1 MVFAGRIETSNKQ
14 NNLIAKAFL
23 EPIGFDTCTCVLVQ
37 VYGGGKASPP
47 TQPTICNML
56 NKTSLRNFLGELP
69 LAAELDYALRHA
81 WRNRARKDHYNLSR
95 LSKSLPLAVEQA
107 RPFAQKAAAGKK
119 ILFFATL
126 HYWIE
131 QAAYISLT
139 LAGLGHKVTLMTL
152 PYSEWHKEMDKLTQK
167 QRGLHTRDALS
178 SLTPLV
184 EHASFLDPSTDRSGR
199 RLKPASVLPAAL
211 QSDIEEISLW
221 DAQYTLMREE
231 VDMNN
236 ASDRALYDLRIKR
249 NTFAALAALEW
260 MQTNKPDVV
269 LIPNGLILEMGIVFR
284 VARYLNIPAM
294 TFEFNDQREQIWLA
308 QNSSIMRQ
316 DTDYLVEARCK
327 LPMTDA
333 MYERLADLE
342 NARRGARV
350 WGKSKRVWQYVSS
363 QGAIETRKALGL
375 DDRPVV
381 LLAANVLGDS
391 LTLGRNIFAESMS
404 EWITRTVQF
413 FASRPDVQFVIRI
426 HPGETIV
433 PKAKSMATVV
443 REALSEIPEH
453 IHVIAATDKINT
465 YDLIE
470 VADLGLAYTTTVGM
484 ETAMNGIPVI
494 CCGQTH
500 YRGRGFTIDPN
511 TWDEYFAA
519 LERVLSDLP
528 AHRLNDEQVAKAWNY
543 AYRFFFEYPR
553 PFPWRLMNFWD
564 DLEVWPLDKVL
575 SEEGMMQFGDTFKF
589 LVGEPFTWK

>member
-1 MVFAGRIETSNKQ
+1 MHTM
-14 NNLIAKAFL
+14 
-23 EPIGFDTCTCVLVQ
+23 P
-37 VYGGGKASPP
+37 
-47 TQPTICNML
+47 
-56 NKTSLRNFLGELP
+56 NKTSLRNFIGELP
-69 LAAELDYALRHA
+69 LAAEFDYALRQK
-81 WRNRARKDHYNLSR
+81 NRDRKDHYNLSR
-95 LSKSLPLAVEQA
+95 LARSLPRTVEQVK
-107 RPFAQKAAAGKK
+107 PFIQNAKPGKN

-139 LAGLGHKVTLMTL
+139 LAGLGHKVTLLTL
-152 PYSEWHKEMDKLTQK
+152 PYSEWHREMDKLTQR

-178 SLTPLV
+178 SLAPFIQHVSL
-184 EHASFLDPSTDRSGR
+184 LD
-199 RLKPASVLPAAL
+199 LKPTPVLPAAL
-211 QSDIEEISLW
+211 QADVEEVSLW

-231 VDMNN
+231 VDMN
-236 ASDRALYDLRIKR
+236 SPKDRALYDLRLKR

-260 MQTNKPDVV
+260 MQTHKPDVV

-284 VARYLNIPAM
+284 AARYLNIPAM

-308 QNSSIMRQ
+308 QNTSIMGQ
-316 DTDYLVEARCK
+316 DTDYLVRERCS
-327 LPMTDA
+327 LPLTDE

-350 WGKSKRVWQYVSS
+350 WGKSKRLWQYVSA
-363 QGAIETRKALGL
+363 QGAEQTRKALGL

-404 EWITRTVQF
+404 EWITKTVQY
-413 FASRPDVQFVIRI
+413 FAKRTDIQMVVRI
-426 HPGETIV
+426 HPGEKIV
-433 PKAKSMATVV
+433 PQAKSMGTVV
-443 REALSEIPEH
+443 REALPEIPGH
-453 IHVIAATDKINT
+453 IHLIGALDNINT

-470 VADLGLAYTTTVGM
+470 IANLGLAYTTTVGV

-494 CCGQTH
+494 SCGQTH

-511 TWDEYFAA
+511 TWEEYFSI
-519 LERVLSDLP
+519 LEEVLSDLP
-528 AHRLNDEQVAKAWNY
+528 GHRLTEERTAKAWNY

-564 DLEVWPLDKVL
+564 DLEVWPVEKVL
-575 SEEGMMQFGDTFKF
+575 SEEGMAQFGDTFGF
-589 LVGEPFTWK
+589 LVGKPFTWKDGPWSFSTP

>member
-1 MVFAGRIETSNKQ
+1 MINK
-14 NNLIAKAFL
+14 N
-23 EPIGFDTCTCVLVQ
+23 
-37 VYGGGKASPP
+37 
-47 TQPTICNML
+47 
-56 NKTSLRNFLGELP
+56 SLRNFLGELP
-69 LAAELDYALRHA
+69 LAAELDYALRQK
-81 WRNRARKDHYNLSR
+81 NRARKDHYNLSR
-95 LSKSLPLAVEQA
+95 LYKSLPHAVAQVK
-107 RPFAQKAAAGKK
+107 PFAQKASAGKK

-131 QAAYISLT
+131 QAAYISLA
-139 LAGLGHKVTLMTL
+139 LAGLGHKVTLLTL

-178 SLTPLV
+178 ALAPLV
-184 EHASFLDPSTDRSGR
+184 QHASFLDLRPAAD
-199 RLKPASVLPAAL
+199 LPASLKA
-211 QSDIEEISLW
+211 DIDEISLW

-231 VDMNN
+231 VDMSN
-236 ASDRALYDLRIKR
+236 AKDKALYDLRIKR

-260 MQTNKPDVV
+260 MQANKPDVV

-284 VARYLNIPAM
+284 VARYLNIPAI

-308 QNSSIMRQ
+308 QNTSIMRQ

-327 LPMTDA
+327 LPMTDD

-350 WGKSKRVWQYVSS
+350 WGKSKRLWQYVSA
-363 QGAIETRKALGL
+363 QGADTTRNTLGL

-404 EWITRTVQF
+404 AWITKTVQY
-413 FASRPDVQFVIRI
+413 FAKRDDVQLVVRI
-426 HPGETIV
+426 HPGEKIV
-433 PKAKSMATVV
+433 PQAKSMATVV
-443 REALSEIPEH
+443 REALPEIPSH
-453 IHVIAATDKINT
+453 IHVIGALDNVNT

-470 VADLGLAYTTTVGM
+470 VANLGLAYTTTVGV

-494 CCGQTH
+494 SCGDTH
-500 YRGRGFTIDPN
+500 YRRRGFTMDPN
-511 TWDEYFAA
+511 TWDEYYA
-519 LERVLSDLP
+519 LLEGTLFDLSSQ
-528 AHRLNDEQVAKAWNY
+528 RLNDRQIAKAWNY

-564 DLEVWPLDKVL
+564 DLEVWPLNKVL
-575 SEEGMMQFGDTFKF
+575 SEEGMTHFGEPFKF
-589 LVGEPFTWK
+589 LVGEPFTWKD